1 MALTLLRHTRCL
13 AASPLAARVFA
24 AAAGGD
30 RLAAIK
36 ALREASGAPVTD
48 VKAAL
53 TEAGWDQGGWGN
65 D

>member
-1 MALTLLRHTRCL
+1 MAHTLLHRARL
-13 AASPLAARVFA
+13 FAPPLTARAFA

-53 TEAGWDQGGWGN
+53 TEAGWDQGE
-65 D
+65 

>member
-1 MALTLLRHTRCL
+1 MAHTLLHRARLLAPHLTARAL
-13 AASPLAARVFA
+13 AAT
-24 AAAGGD
+24 AGGD

-53 TEAGWDQGGWGN
+53 TEAGWDQGVCV
-65 D
+65 